1 MAEVRFGVQNFRE
14 LNGQKIRRQAGG
26 QVVQTRM
33 MYSDAG
39 GHVAGGCMMVNRRAR
54 PDSVFQG
61 AARHRG
67 GFSRLSVGTGLASEH
82 GGQGDQG
89 L

>member
-33 MYSDAG
+33 MYSDVG

-67 GFSRLSVGTGLASEH
+67 GFQGSRLGTGLASEH